1 MAPGGYSTNG
11 TQVVKGVDTSAKMEA
26 LKKWTVS
33 TYKYTKQ
40 MVSEKMGRRTRT
52 VDTELE
58 KHIQALRE
66 TQLRYGNLLKLS
78 KQFSNQFQQILVSQ
92 KLLGEAFTELS
103 IKSPDLQDEYN
114 QNAELQRVVAK
125 NGDVLITALKFFT
138 ENLQTLATKT
148 IDDTIMT
155 IRDYENARIEYDAYR
170 TDLELY
176 EAQGQSLKTEEAR
189 KTFLAQKEK
198 FESLRNNLQIK
209 IKFLDENKVFITYLY
224 VVKSVCLFY
233 IF

>member
-1 MAPGGYSTNG
+1 MN
-11 TQVVKGVDTSAKMEA
+11 Q
-26 LKKWTVS
+26 LFFHN
-33 TYKYTKQ
+33 
-40 MVSEKMGRRTRT
+40 
-52 VDTELE
+52 LE
-58 KHIQALRE
+58 SPQ
-66 TQLRYGNLLKLS
+66 QLRYGNLLKLS

-198 FESLRNNLQIK
+198 FELLRNNLQIK
-209 IKFLDENKVFITYLY
+209 IKFLDENKVFITYI
-224 VVKSVCLFY
+224 Y
-233 IF
+233 ICHKEGVHITRCDLKN